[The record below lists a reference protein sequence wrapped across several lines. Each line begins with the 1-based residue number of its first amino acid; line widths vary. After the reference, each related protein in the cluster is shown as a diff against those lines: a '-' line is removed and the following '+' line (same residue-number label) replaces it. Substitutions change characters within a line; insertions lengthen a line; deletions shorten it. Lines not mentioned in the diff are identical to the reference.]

1 MRAAK
6 IHPKMSISF
15 TSSNFG
21 RNFLEHTGPGPPG
34 GIMEKVPA
42 KILVKE
48 RYWWHYVRAGEIHL
62 NMLVLFTSYNFGR
75 NFLDITGRGYSGKSS
90 GQNWS

>member
-1 MRAAK
+1 MRVKGARAMVP
-6 IHPKMSISF
+6 ILFVSY
-15 TSSNFG
+15 NFG

-34 GIMEKVPA
+34 GILEKVPA

-48 RYWWHYVRAGEIHL
+48 RYWWHCVRAGEIHL
-62 NMLVLFTSYNFGR
+62 NILVFFTSSNFGR
-75 NFLDITGRGYSGKSS
+75 NFLGITERRYSGKIS